1 MPTSIPYSPSL
12 VLGSIVHPAA
22 MQTLLEMS
30 AVQAPID
37 AAQDTLNSFIELKR
51 SLEMTFDEL
60 MNMNIIPAELSIK
73 IEDVG
78 TQVEKAATAYATT
91 RIEQE
96 LKLQQLRAKVQLV
109 NAGVE
114 SPIDYNRTAILP
126 MPLSADTLKMD
137 AQYFSFDEN
146 DQKANNTVST
156 IRKFISGAVSD
167 GADSAS
173 FEIADS
179 AVKQINRQRQAHKVA
194 GTLVLTA
201 KCTHRQASVLA
212 PLVLDVDKAIRVWNQ
227 LFTDPQDKIKADP
240 GSLAKIARQEGTPS
254 EKSISIISGAT
265 YGSSFVGMVHVLRT
279 ESTMT
284 SQDME
289 ATADVYQA
297 KVEDDDWWK
306 SSSGGMGEDDE
317 MASDTKEL
325 LSKQKISS
333 HVTVLTSGV
342 ILGIEG
348 VDVQTAV
355 RAFATE
361 EGTEGGT
368 MAALATLTNAAE
380 SETQTMQTMAAAART
395 GKDLVDMKEATV
407 TCVLSKLG
415 ELQGQKVKMLNI
427 DSLLTAF
434 ENYVERAKAG
444 GIGVPINYYLKPI
457 TRTQLAQM
465 WMTKY
470 YPDRYLAVSG
480 DDSAFAAANP
490 GGDAAPQA

>member
-12 VLGSIVHPAA
+12 VLGSVVHPAA

-51 SLEMTFDEL
+51 SLQMTFDEL
-60 MNMNIIPAELSIK
+60 MNMNIIPAELSLK

-78 TQVEKAATAYATT
+78 TQIDKAATAYATT

-126 MPLSADTLKMD
+126 MPLAADTLKMD
-137 AQYFSFDEN
+137 AQYFSFDRNEQN
-146 DQKANNTVST
+146 ANNTVST
-156 IRKFISGAVSD
+156 IRKFISGAAGD
-167 GADSAS
+167 GADSVA
-173 FEIADS
+173 FDIADS

-201 KCTHRQASVLA
+201 NCTHRQASVLA

-227 LFTDPQDKIKADP
+227 LFKDPQDKIKADP
-240 GSLAKIARQEGTPS
+240 GNLARIAQQEGTPD
-254 EKSISIISGAT
+254 EKSFSIISGAT

-279 ESTMT
+279 ESTTT
-284 SQDME
+284 SQAME

-297 KVEDDDWWK
+297 KAEEDDWWK
-306 SSSGGMGEDDE
+306 SSSGGIGEDDE
-317 MASDTKEL
+317 TASDRKEL
-325 LSKQKISS
+325 LSKQNISS

-355 RAFATE
+355 RAFAAD
-361 EGTEGGT
+361 EGEGGT
-368 MAALATLTNAAE
+368 MAALATLANAAN

-415 ELQGQKVKMLNI
+415 ELQGQKVRMLNI

-434 ENYVERAKAG
+434 ENYVDRARAG
-444 GIGVPINYYLKPI
+444 GVGVPINYYTKPI

-470 YPDRYLAVSG
+470 YPDRFLNVSG

-490 GGDAAPQA
+490 GGDAPSQT